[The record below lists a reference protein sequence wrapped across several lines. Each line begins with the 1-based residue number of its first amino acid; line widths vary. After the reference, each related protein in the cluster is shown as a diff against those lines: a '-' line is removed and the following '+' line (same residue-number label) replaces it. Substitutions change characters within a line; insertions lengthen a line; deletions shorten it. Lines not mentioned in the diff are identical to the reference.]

1 MLKHLAIFVALTA
14 FSTAP
19 VAAQQQE
26 AMVQRLGVK
35 GADFDIV
42 LAIPKASSPQ
52 TYDLSES
59 PEALIVHL
67 VGGKLAL
74 GFEDPETMLSTL
86 EFLRSPA
93 CAFQVETQDG
103 TPPKPAAV
111 YLVRS
116 GVSLVS
122 TKE

>member
-1 MLKHLAIFVALTA
+1 MLKHLTMFIALIA
-14 FSTAP
+14 FGTAP

-26 AMVQRLGVK
+26 AVVQWLEVK

-42 LAIPKASSPQ
+42 LAVPKASSQ
-52 TYDLSES
+52 QSYDLSES

-74 GFEDPETMLSTL
+74 GFEDPEKMLSAL

-103 TPPKPAAV
+103 MPPKPAAV

-116 GVSLVS
+116 GERVSS
-122 TKE
+122 SKE